1 MKELIYNTQGTCSKA
16 IRITLDDNN
25 VVEDVEFIGG
35 CSGNTSGIGKP
46 VKGMPAQ
53 EVIKRLEGVTCGMKG
68 TSCPDQLA
76 KALGNMIK

>member
-35 CSGNTSGIGKP
+35 CSGNTSGIGKL

-53 EVIKRLEGVTCGMKG
+53 EVIKRLEGVTCGVKG